1 MSSQATGRGRA
12 GHVYIY
18 DYVVYMHVRVRVA
31 CAQEEEHL
39 TNELQRKLVQLRQ
52 EKLEL
57 EKTLEREQ
65 QEHVSKLMRRIERLE
80 NDTLGALVS
89 VSA

>member
-1 MSSQATGRGRA
+1 MRIRIHEYGYGVVVACARA
-12 GHVYIY
+12 CGV
-18 DYVVYMHVRVRVA
+18 

-39 TNELQRKLVQLRQ
+39 TNELQRKLAQLRQ

-80 NDTLGALVS
+80 NDTLGAHCPLE
-89 VSA
+89 ARDCY